1 MKKLIIVFVL
11 LLLVP
16 FSKVFAVC
24 DYNEIAKLKKMAANV
39 TISYDYVETDS
50 SVRFKITLNNLR
62 DEMYF
67 IDKLTYTQYDY
78 QSEEQTI
85 SNYRSGQTV
94 RYDFY
99 STDPECAEYPLYTAR
114 VVLPSYNQYYQDEV
128 CIGASEYSLCQKW
141 SSHNLSYDN
150 FVKKVTEYKNSLVEP
165 EEPVIEEN
173 PSGTIT
179 FVQLIINF
187 LLDYYIYII
196 IVLSL
201 GLIALLAIRKKDDIY
216 I

>member
-1 MKKLIIVFVL
+1 MCGIVGYVGNKSVVDIL
-11 LLLVP
+11 LDGLEQLE
-16 FSKVFAVC
+16 
-24 DYNEIAKLKKMAANV
+24 YRG
-39 TISYDYVETDS
+39 YDS
-50 SVRFKITLNNLR
+50 SGIAVMCEDEIKVYKAIGKLNNLR